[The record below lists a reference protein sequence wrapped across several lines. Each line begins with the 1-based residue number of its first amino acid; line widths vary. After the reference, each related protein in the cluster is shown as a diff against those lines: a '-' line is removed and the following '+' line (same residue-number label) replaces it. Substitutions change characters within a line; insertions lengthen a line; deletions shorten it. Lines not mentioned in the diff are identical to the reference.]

1 MSQHDVPAP
10 RRRFL
15 VSGLS
20 VLGCVLSLGS
30 LAAISGCGEDKS
42 GGQVENAGDATK
54 TPDAQD
60 SMKAAMEQMKKRG
73 NPAAKQK

>member
-1 MSQHDVPAP
+1 MSHHDVPAP

-20 VLGCVLSLGS
+20 VLGCVLSLGL

-42 GGQVENAGDATK
+42 GGQVDNPGDVAK